1 MKTDTNILI
10 YQMGKV
16 GSVSIQ
22 LALKQKGLHGV
33 HGHWMQNKGEYPTTK
48 KYLVEEIKSGGRDD
62 WKVICLVREPLARNV
77 SAFFQSLEKYYPDY
91 RNYKYKEAVLESFLY
106 KYNHHWPDLWFDLEI
121 MDVFDFDPFSE
132 RFPRRQGYQIYE
144 VKHGEILIIRL
155 EDADKVIP
163 EAIEEF
169 LEIKGA
175 EMATAN
181 SITRRHNGTRI
192 GKIYNEFMETAQFPE
207 GFLNAIYDTRYAKHF
222 YSKKELKNFKRKW
235 SDNDK
240 RNR

>member
-1 MKTDTNILI
+1 MEDNTNILV

-22 LALKQKGLHGV
+22 VALRQKGLHTI
-33 HGHWMQNKGEYPTTK
+33 HAHWMQCKGEYPTSK
-48 KYLVEEIKSGGRDD
+48 DYLVEQIKSGKRDD
-62 WKVICLVREPLARNV
+62 WKVICLVREPVSRNV
-77 SAFFQSLEKYYPDY
+77 SAFFQSLEKYHPEY
-91 RNYKYKEAVLESFLY
+91 RNYKYNEVVLENFLY
-106 KYNHHWPDLWFDLEI
+106 KYNHHWPDLWFDSEI

-132 RFPRRQGYQIYE
+132 KFNRRRGYQIYE
-144 VKHGEILIIRL
+144 VKRGEILIIRL
-155 EDADKVIP
+155 EDANKVVP
-163 EAIEEF
+163 KAMEEF
-169 LEIKGA
+169 LGLERV

-181 SITRRHNGTRI
+181 SITRRHNGTRM
-192 GKIYNEFMETAQFPE
+192 GKIYQEFMEAVELPK

-235 SDNDK
+235 SNNDK